1 MKRGKNMNN
10 AELKIYLTSN
20 TNMSEHDIDRHIADG
35 IMVYSNDAEGFKV
48 FVYDWTASLNDEEDA
63 ADAWKELEVVGD
75 YRMEFYL

>member
-1 MKRGKNMNN
+1 MNN